1 MEEKQR
7 KRYHN
12 MMIVQQ
18 VKYLAPPIDTLDK
31 LLEKVGEI
39 GAERYAGILHDKDVD
54 EENHIHLFAHFAN
67 AREIKAVAKALN
79 ILPQYIAIW
88 DKGISNGFAY
98 LTHRTKSA
106 EQDYQYSAAE
116 VTANFDYVSWLEEY
130 EANHKKKK
138 TSASQKN
145 EIEHLLDCLYVG
157 ILTREEV
164 EKQLSGCEYAKSHK
178 K

>member
-54 EENHIHLFAHFAN
+54 EENHIHLGSAHFAN

-79 ILPQYIAIW
+79 ILPQY
-88 DKGISNGFAY
+88 
-98 LTHRTKSA
+98 HR
-106 EQDYQYSAAE
+106 D
-116 VTANFDYVSWLEEY
+116 L
-130 EANHKKKK
+130 
-138 TSASQKN
+138 
-145 EIEHLLDCLYVG
+145 G
-157 ILTREEV
+157 
-164 EKQLSGCEYAKSHK
+164 
-178 K
+178 